1 MAIFF
6 RQNLR
11 IIWAK
16 FVRVDYRQ
24 GYRASAEPQMRINNN
39 PVNLRSI
46 KIPEGNAVPE
56 TAMAG
61 FETFKNEMNGLFTVN
76 NFREYASVSR

>member
-1 MAIFF
+1 
-6 RQNLR
+6 
-11 IIWAK
+11 
-16 FVRVDYRQ
+16 
-24 GYRASAEPQMRINNN
+24 MRINNN